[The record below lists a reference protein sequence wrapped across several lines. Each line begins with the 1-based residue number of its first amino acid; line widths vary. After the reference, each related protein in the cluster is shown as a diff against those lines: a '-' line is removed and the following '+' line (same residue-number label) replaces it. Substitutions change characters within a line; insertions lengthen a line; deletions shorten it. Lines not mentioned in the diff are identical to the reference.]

1 MRAATR
7 LLTAILCVAML
18 ATGCGKSEPSKGTG
32 GPESAKRR
40 FAVIH
45 KGLTHEHWK
54 AIEAGAKKAA
64 AEAGNV
70 EIIYKSAPKED
81 DTQLQINLVQS
92 FISSRVDGMIL
103 APLSDQALVA
113 PVRLAAQAGIP
124 VIIIDSPLAAQV
136 GKDFVCYI
144 GTDNYKAGVLG
155 GRRLGEV
162 MQGKGTVLLL
172 RFAESSASTREREQ
186 GFLDTLK
193 KDFAGISVIDP
204 PQYAG
209 PEVNSA
215 KRASENMITAYLGK
229 FDGVF
234 CPNETSAAGMLIA
247 LEDRQLAGKVR
258 FVGFDANPRV
268 IAGVREKKLDGVVL
282 QDPFKMGY
290 QSVKAMLDHIAGKPV
305 PPSTDTGAA
314 VATPENVNAPEIHRL
329 IYPLEAAASRGS

>member
-1 MRAATR
+1 MRS
-7 LLTAILCVAML
+7 AIALSVL
-18 ATGCGKSEPSKGTG
+18 ATGLLVLGCGKSDSPEAG
-32 GPESAKRR
+32 GKTPGLR
-40 FAVIH
+40 FAVIP

-54 AIEAGAKKAA
+54 AVEAGAKKAA

-81 DTQLQINLVQS
+81 DTQLQINLVES
-92 FISSRVDGMIL
+92 FVSSRVDGIIL
-103 APLSDQALVA
+103 APLSDQALVR
-113 PVRLAAQAGIP
+113 PVRLAAQAKIP
-124 VIIIDSPLAAQV
+124 VIIFDSPLAGQV

-144 GTDNYKAGVLG
+144 GTDNYRAGTLA

-162 MQGKGTVLLL
+162 MEGKGTVLLL
-172 RFAESSASTREREQ
+172 RYAESSASTREREQ
-186 GFLDTLK
+186 GFLDALK
-193 KDFAGISVIDP
+193 KDFADIAVIDP

-209 PEVNSA
+209 ADVNSGKKA
-215 KRASENMITAYLGK
+215 AENMITAHLGK

-268 IAGVREKKLDGVVL
+268 VAGLRDRKLDGVVL

-290 QSVKAMLDHIAGKPV
+290 QSVKQMLDHLAGKPV

-314 VATPENVNAPEIHRL
+314 VATPENMNTPEIHRL
-329 IYPLEAAASRGS
+329 IYPLKTQTSQES

>member
-1 MRAATR
+1 MRSAIAISALAAG
-7 LLTAILCVAML
+7 LLVL
-18 ATGCGKSEPSKGTG
+18 GCGKSDS
-32 GPESAKRR
+32 PESGRKASQRR
-40 FAVIH
+40 FAVIP

-54 AIEAGAKKAA
+54 AIETGARKAA
-64 AEAGNV
+64 AEVGNV

-81 DTQLQINLVQS
+81 DTLLQVNLVQS
-92 FISSRVDGMIL
+92 FVSSRVDGIIL
-103 APLSDQALVA
+103 APLSDQALVP
-113 PVRLAAQAGIP
+113 PVRLAVQAQIP

-136 GKDFVCYI
+136 GKDYVCYI

-155 GRRLGEV
+155 GKRLGEV

-193 KDFAGISVIDP
+193 KEFSGISVIDP

-215 KRASENMITAYLGK
+215 KKASENMVTAHLGK

-268 IAGVREKKLDGVVL
+268 IAGLRERKLDGVVL
-282 QDPFKMGY
+282 QNPFKMGY
-290 QSVKAMLDHIAGKPV
+290 EGVKQMLDHLAGKSV

-314 VATPENVNAPEIHRL
+314 VATPENMDTPEIHRL
-329 IYPLEAAASRGS
+329 IHPLETTASRGS